1 MPSCAGS
8 GPCLACAAARCRWGS
23 NVVLEV
29 DVSMFLMFWDYFR
42 SWFLIQF
49 WRASVCLMLLC
60 LQCRLS
66 FQFIPQQQNAM
77 GFLDKIDFGV
87 FWASWGRS
95 GKEPGSGNRFPRF
108 RRFRCSMGSD
118 RLGSVPE
125 VWTEPVLGTGFW
137 EPEVLRR
144 FWVPEIPF
152 PRFRKLFLCTSL
164 CFDVLWKHI
173 YIYT

>member
-1 MPSCAGS
+1 MSFGFQELLRGEGCVLDAELRWVRTLS
-8 GPCLACAAARCRWGS
+8 GLRSSQVSMRVGS

-49 WRASVCLMLLC
+49 WRASVCLILLC

-77 GFLDKIDFGV
+77 GFLH
-87 FWASWGRS
+87 
-95 GKEPGSGNRFPRF
+95 NRFRCVLGELGPFREGTGFREPVPVPGIRPRF

-125 VWTEPVLGTGFW
+125 VWTEPVLELGSGNQ
-137 EPEVLRR
+137 R
-144 FWVPEIPF
+144 
-152 PRFRKLFLCTSL
+152 
-164 CFDVLWKHI
+164 
-173 YIYT
+173 Y